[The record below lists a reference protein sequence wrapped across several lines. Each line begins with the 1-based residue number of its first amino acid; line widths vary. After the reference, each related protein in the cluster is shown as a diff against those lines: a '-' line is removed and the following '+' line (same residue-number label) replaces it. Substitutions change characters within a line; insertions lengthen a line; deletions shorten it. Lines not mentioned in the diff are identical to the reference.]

1 MPIAH
6 HLDCVSRNFRLSTS
20 YAVKVICPS
29 HIRICA
35 SAIGTRLR
43 SASAVVRRPVLHFEI
58 DVVEIVLALIIALR
72 TLAIIPR
79 AIGAL
84 VMMSVE
90 PTAAAMDMLLA
101 LCHAFTLVIGCGC

>member
-1 MPIAH
+1 MPIAQR
-6 HLDCVSRNFRLSTS
+6 LDRVPHGLRSSTS
-20 YAVKVICPS
+20 YPVKVICPS
-29 HIRICA
+29 ASQICT

-43 SASAVVRRPVLHFEI
+43 SASAVVRRPVLHLEI